1 MENVKKIRKYEKI
14 LLDLFNEWAVAQDQ
28 LLVDKSRKHYQIL
41 RTGFDNSQAYFFRV
55 RMHFSINPEG
65 KICIL
70 ENQTDIEVG
79 DDLMQKGV
87 PKSDILPAFLPAEAR
102 KLVGWA

>member
-1 MENVKKIRKYEKI
+1 MEKI
-14 LLDLFNEWAVAQDQ
+14 VHYDQIITELLKEWCLDSPYDHVLIDRQ
-28 LLVDKSRKHYQIL
+28 KHHYQWL
-41 RTGFDNSQAYFFRV
+41 RAGYDSHNQYFFRV
-55 RMHFSINPEG
+55 RMHFWLNEKG

-87 PKSDILPAFLPAEAR
+87 PKSDILPAFLPEKAR